1 MENYR
6 QLCFSTDSD
15 GRLVP
20 GSEMAAV
27 KDFLTLCATADAGR
41 IEAAL
46 AGGASVSWRGA
57 DGETPLMAA
66 ARFNKDPRAAA
77 VLLRAGADPDG
88 QNTVGMT
95 ALMKAAKAG
104 SALVADELTEAGA
117 RVQARDADGRTALM
131 YAAAYSR
138 SGETL
143 DVLLRSGADPLSA
156 DRNGMTALMYAVK
169 QSSPESRI
177 VRLLLLAGSDPNA
190 ADASGWTPLR
200 LAAAYNASSEA
211 AELLLGSGVKLPE
224 SEAETLLF
232 TQALMQNSLMDDRKK
247 TALAE
252 KLFRPRRH

>member
-27 KDFLTLCATADAGR
+27 KDFLTLCASADAGR

-66 ARFNKDPRAAA
+66 ARFNKDPR
-77 VLLRAGADPDG
+77 
-88 QNTVGMT
+88 
-95 ALMKAAKAG
+95 
-104 SALVADELTEAGA
+104 
-117 RVQARDADGRTALM
+117 TALM

-143 DVLLRSGADPLSA
+143 DVLLRSGADPFSA

-169 QSSPESRI
+169 QSSPECRI

-200 LAAAYNASSEA
+200 LAAAYNASPEA
-211 AELLLGSGVKLPE
+211 AELLLGSGAKLPE

-232 TQALMQNSLMDDRKK
+232 TQALMQNSLMNDRKK